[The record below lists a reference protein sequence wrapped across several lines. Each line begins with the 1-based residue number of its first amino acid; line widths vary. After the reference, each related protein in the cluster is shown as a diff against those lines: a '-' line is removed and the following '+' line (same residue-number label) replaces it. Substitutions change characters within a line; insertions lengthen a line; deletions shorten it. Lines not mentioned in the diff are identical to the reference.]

1 MQTYIFKIMKKTLLI
16 AGLFV
21 LAGCSNADATPDAA
35 KEEITES
42 KITKQLVNVNATPET
57 KKVYSILYNLYGKK
71 IISGTVANI
80 DWNYRDAE
88 NVKKWTG
95 KYPAINV
102 FDFINIHA
110 SKSQRLA
117 RLFGHDTR
125 QRMVGCRRTRRM
137 YVALAGKGK
146 QRH

>member
-1 MQTYIFKIMKKTLLI
+1 MKKTIFI
-16 AGLFV
+16 AGLIIMI
-21 LAGCSNADATPDAA
+21 GCSKADAAPEAGQ
-35 KEEITES
+35 KEDSES
-42 KITKQLVNVNATPET
+42 KITKQLVNANATPET

-110 SKSQRLA
+110 SK
-117 RLFGHDTR
+117 T
-125 QRMVGCRRTRRM
+125 
-137 YVALAGKGK
+137 
-146 QRH
+146 